1 MSATRVIL
9 MTGAAMGLLHG
20 TAAQAQVQNETQVQ
34 TGQPVAPDNS
44 QPASELADAQQSDII
59 VTAQRRSESL
69 QRTPVAVQ
77 VLSGDT
83 LANQAI
89 TSERD
94 LQIAA
99 PGLTVRASQNDNQLN
114 YSLRGQTVDTYTS
127 SLPAVLPY
135 VNEVQVGGVGQSAFY
150 DLQSIQ
156 VIKGPQ
162 GTLFGRNAT
171 GGAVLFTT
179 AKPTTETNGYVVG
192 RYGSYDDFQVE
203 GAVGGTLVP
212 DTLKARVAGV
222 YRSRD
227 GYQRNL
233 FYNSKLGELER
244 TGVRLSLNF
253 TPTTKLTND
262 LVAEYFHDDG
272 TNIAA
277 SIYNSVPASA
287 NVPGNPF
294 VPNNVIFPNLGS
306 LAAAQQARGPFTVDV
321 DSLGDHRLTK
331 WVVSNITAY
340 ELGEDTTL
348 KNVFGYVHTK
358 FFEAGDLDG
367 TRLGIDGRGTAL
379 TGAKGSVGTIEQFSE
394 ELQLLGKAFDGRL
407 EYVVGGYAASI
418 EDHTRNT
425 SYILAELGV
434 PPQINAGTTTSRSIA
449 GYSQATLDT
458 GLAGFKLTA
467 GLRYTSEE
475 VKFERDA
482 DDLYT
487 IQTNAT
493 FAPFYAD
500 GRFIAPQKDTFNKLS
515 WTFGVQNQVTPDLLL
530 YASSRRSFRSGGFN
544 FHAPPTPGFADESG
558 GEYRPEVATD
568 VELGAKYRG
577 SFSGVP
583 VSLNVAVYN
592 MWVKDVQRAY
602 YAAIYGG
609 LAGITV
615 NVPKAEVT
623 GFEIDGSI
631 RPARWLTLGGNLNYT
646 DARFTSNRVPVLG
659 TDGGTG
665 IAVYDT
671 YPDTPKWSGL
681 AFADVTVP
689 ATARYNIV
697 AHGDV
702 FKQTSNYFSSTGKS
716 LNPGTKIDG
725 YAVANFRLAI
735 EPESGKGFSA
745 AAILKNAFDKTY
757 YTGGI
762 GFASL
767 FALNIVVPGEPRS
780 FLGEIRYKF

>member
-1 MSATRVIL
+1 MSSTRIVL
-9 MTGAAMGLLHG
+9 LAGVAFGLLSEAPA
-20 TAAQAQVQNETQVQ
+20 TAQVQSETQIE
-34 TGQPVAPDNS
+34 TGQAVPPDQSSAANAPV
-44 QPASELADAQQSDII
+44 DAQQLDVI

-77 VLSGDT
+77 VLSGET

-89 TSERD
+89 QSERD

-150 DLQSIQ
+150 DLQSVQ

-179 AKPTTETNGYVVG
+179 AKPTAETGGYAVA
-192 RYGSYDDFQVE
+192 RYGSYDDIQVE
-203 GAVGGTLVP
+203 GAIGGTIVP
-212 DTLKARVAGV
+212 GVLTARVAGV
-222 YRSRD
+222 YRNRN
-227 GYQRNL
+227 GYQRNI
-233 FYNSKLGELER
+233 FYGSRLGDIDR
-244 TGVRLSLNF
+244 KGVRLSLGF
-253 TPTTKLTND
+253 TPTSSLTND
-262 LVAEYFHDDG
+262 LVAEYFDDDG

-277 SIYNSVPASA
+277 SIYNSVPPSA

-294 VPNNVIFPNLGS
+294 VPNNVIFPNLGA
-306 LAAAQQARGPFTVDV
+306 LAAAQQARGPFVVDV

-331 WVVSNITAY
+331 WVVSNITSY
-340 ELGEDTTL
+340 DFGDGTTL
-348 KNVFGYVHTK
+348 KNVFGYVNTR

-379 TGAKGSVGTIEQFSE
+379 TGAQGSVGTIEQFSE
-394 ELQLLGKAFDGRL
+394 ELQLLGKVFDDRL

-418 EDHTRNT
+418 VDHTRNT
-425 SYILAELGV
+425 SYILAEIGV

-449 GYSQATLDT
+449 GYTQATFDT

-467 GLRYTSEE
+467 GLRYTSEQ
-475 VKFERDA
+475 VLFVRDG

-487 IQTNAT
+487 VATNAT
-493 FAPFYAD
+493 FAPFYAT
-500 GRFIAPQKDTFNKLS
+500 GQFIAPQLDTFNKLS

-530 YASSRRSFRSGGFN
+530 YASTRRSFRSGGFN
-544 FHAPPTPGFADESG
+544 FHAPPTPGFADASG

-577 SFSGVP
+577 DLSGIP
-583 VSLNVAVYN
+583 VSFNLALYN

-602 YAAIYGG
+602 YTAIYGG

-631 RPARWLTLGGNLNYT
+631 RPAEWLTLGGNLNYT
-646 DARFTSNRVPVLG
+646 DARFTGNQVPVLG
-659 TDGGTG
+659 TGGGTA
-665 IAVYDT
+665 IATYDT
-671 YPDTPKWSGL
+671 YPDTPRWSGL
-681 AFADVTVP
+681 AFADIKVPVTD
-689 ATARYNIV
+689 RYNVV

-702 FKQTSNYFSSTGKS
+702 FAQTSNFFSSTGRS
-716 LNPGTKIDG
+716 LNPGTKIAG
-725 YAVANFRLAI
+725 YSVANFRLAI
-735 EPESGKGFSA
+735 EPDSRVGWSV
-745 AAILKNAFDKTY
+745 AAILKNAFDRTY

-767 FALNIVVPGEPRS
+767 FALNIVVPGEPRT
-780 FLGEIRYKF
+780 FLAEVRYRF